1 MARRSAAFSNSSVS
15 SFVSVMLI
23 ALAASS
29 TCLVFVTPMIRRVPF
44 GNGPGGRNL
53 RDFHMV
59 CIGYGLTFEKN
70 KEIRY
75 NKSVISG
82 RNSPED
88 KERRIKCI
96 SLILMM

>member
-1 MARRSAAFSNSSVS
+1 MDMPFYLYINISNTGIGERNEKIPQCVQIH
-15 SFVSVMLI
+15 SF
-23 ALAASS
+23 
-29 TCLVFVTPMIRRVPF
+29 
-44 GNGPGGRNL
+44 
-53 RDFHMV
+53 
-59 CIGYGLTFEKN
+59 FEKN

>member
-1 MARRSAAFSNSSVS
+1 MRWFIFLSQCVQIRSF
-15 SFVSVMLI
+15 
-23 ALAASS
+23 
-29 TCLVFVTPMIRRVPF
+29 
-44 GNGPGGRNL
+44 
-53 RDFHMV
+53 
-59 CIGYGLTFEKN
+59 FEKN

>member
-1 MARRSAAFSNSSVS
+1 MNKDER
-15 SFVSVMLI
+15 
-23 ALAASS
+23 
-29 TCLVFVTPMIRRVPF
+29 
-44 GNGPGGRNL
+44 GPSLMRWFIFL
-53 RDFHMV
+53 SQCVQAHFF
-59 CIGYGLTFEKN
+59 FEKN

>member
-1 MARRSAAFSNSSVS
+1 MDMPFYLYINISN
-15 SFVSVMLI
+15 MGI
-23 ALAASS
+23 
-29 TCLVFVTPMIRRVPF
+29 
-44 GNGPGGRNL
+44 GERNEKIPQYVQAH
-53 RDFHMV
+53 FF
-59 CIGYGLTFEKN
+59 FEKN

>member
-1 MARRSAAFSNSSVS
+1 MRWFIFTQYVQAHF
-15 SFVSVMLI
+15 F
-23 ALAASS
+23 
-29 TCLVFVTPMIRRVPF
+29 
-44 GNGPGGRNL
+44 
-53 RDFHMV
+53 
-59 CIGYGLTFEKN
+59 FEKN

-82 RNSPED
+82 KNSPAD

>member
-1 MARRSAAFSNSSVS
+1 MPFYLYINISNTG
-15 SFVSVMLI
+15 I
-23 ALAASS
+23 
-29 TCLVFVTPMIRRVPF
+29 
-44 GNGPGGRNL
+44 GERNKKIPQYVQTH
-53 RDFHMV
+53 FF
-59 CIGYGLTFEKN
+59 FEKN

>member
-1 MARRSAAFSNSSVS
+1 MRWFIFLSQCVQAHF
-15 SFVSVMLI
+15 F
-23 ALAASS
+23 
-29 TCLVFVTPMIRRVPF
+29 
-44 GNGPGGRNL
+44 
-53 RDFHMV
+53 
-59 CIGYGLTFEKN
+59 FEKN

-82 RNSPED
+82 KNSPAD

>member
-1 MARRSAAFSNSSVS
+1 MRT
-15 SFVSVMLI
+15 I
-23 ALAASS
+23 ADAVVYFFTQYVQAH
-29 TCLVFVTPMIRRVPF
+29 FF
-44 GNGPGGRNL
+44 
-53 RDFHMV
+53 
-59 CIGYGLTFEKN
+59 FEKN

-82 RNSPED
+82 KNSPAD

>member
-1 MARRSAAFSNSSVS
+1 MSKDERGSSLMRWFIFLPQYVQPH
-15 SFVSVMLI
+15 F
-23 ALAASS
+23 
-29 TCLVFVTPMIRRVPF
+29 F
-44 GNGPGGRNL
+44 
-53 RDFHMV
+53 
-59 CIGYGLTFEKN
+59 FEKN

>member
-1 MARRSAAFSNSSVS
+1 MG
-15 SFVSVMLI
+15 I
-23 ALAASS
+23 
-29 TCLVFVTPMIRRVPF
+29 
-44 GNGPGGRNL
+44 GERNEKIPQYVQAH
-53 RDFHMV
+53 FF
-59 CIGYGLTFEKN
+59 FEKN

-82 RNSPED
+82 RNSPAD